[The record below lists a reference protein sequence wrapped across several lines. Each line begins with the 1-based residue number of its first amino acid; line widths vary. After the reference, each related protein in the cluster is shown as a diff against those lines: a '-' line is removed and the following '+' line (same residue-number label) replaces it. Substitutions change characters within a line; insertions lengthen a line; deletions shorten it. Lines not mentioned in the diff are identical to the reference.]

1 MSNRTWNAVHRRG
14 EVLRAV
20 VEEANARRDGVLPME
35 LPGVAETFGDEF
47 NLIAALQLRW
57 HTRLAGR
64 IERALMEQPMDLESA
79 VLSAWRGTATE
90 LVGVRQILD
99 AYSAHPT
106 SEKMADALRTS
117 HRKDWTLMAAMA
129 GRAGVNDDGAERV
142 GRALEEK
149 ARVAYDPA
157 ALTGLPRHR
166 ADTDGARNASILNR
180 LKAHLAA

>member
-1 MSNRTWNAVHRRG
+1 MASTTWDSFHRRG

-79 VLSAWRGTATE
+79 VLSAWRGAATE

-99 AYSAHPT
+99 SYTAHPT
-106 SEKMADALRTS
+106 SQEMAEALRTS

-129 GRAGVNDDGAERV
+129 GRASINDERAERV
-142 GRALEEK
+142 GRQLEEQ
-149 ARVAYDPA
+149 ARAAYNPA
-157 ALTGLPRHR
+157 AAQVGRHR
-166 ADTDGARNASILNR
+166 AEIEVPRHPSFLSR